1 MRPKCLMWLRS
12 CETTDGLWRFRK
24 KWWVRE
30 LNSFLDHVQNSVL
43 KKNTMQPTICSMNSQ
58 FFCWRHTPIEAD
70 SVTCVCNYL
79 LLLRYDTLCEY
90 IIIIIARDLAWLTLR
105 FWLQKRSFW
114 HWDCKVRWINTKI
127 VWLMRLKFSLQS
139 RSLDIETAKWVNVIN
154 GFDSNSHSKIPFL
167 TLTSLL
173 HRFQIWRFE
182 TERTHANNS
191 MNV

>member
-1 MRPKCLMWLRS
+1 MVGQSIWIHFWIMSKIVFS
-12 CETTDGLWRFRK
+12 K
-24 KWWVRE
+24 KTRCNQQSVVWTR
-30 LNSFLDHVQNSVL
+30 SFLL
-43 KKNTMQPTICSMNSQ
+43 KAHAH
-58 FFCWRHTPIEAD
+58 WAD

-182 TERTHANNS
+182 TERTHGNNS